1 MEKTQVGPFK
11 ILSKL
16 GTNRRQQVYRALQIE
31 QQKEVALKFIS
42 IPPNVLRATAL
53 EKIDREVKF
62 LQKLR
67 HPNLCRLYGAGVEED
82 KIFFAS
88 ELVQG
93 ESLAAVLARR
103 GRLAVDLAVDH
114 ASQICDLLQYIHQH
128 ELLHSKL
135 TPDKI
140 LIGNDG
146 KVKVSDLRI
155 NRSRKKR
162 WDAVASR
169 RELDV
174 AAYMAPEQL
183 NEGATEKSDLYSL
196 GVITYEMLTG
206 KLPYTPD
213 TMGRMNNR
221 KIKEPVPSAAKVIM
235 NCPMWLDQ
243 IVSQMLQPD
252 PRSRPHTSKAVGLAF
267 DEIKKIDRNKKA
279 AIDQVSGGFN
289 PLTVG
294 QDKSEAQRLLGE
306 KRSKQ
311 KQTPEMAFYQRI
323 PFLVIS
329 LIFTICLF
337 TYALWPASPQKLYDK
352 AVKLVDSDEPSDWAS
367 GRVLLKKVANY
378 DNVELKRQAEHQI
391 LRARRKALINQ
402 AKVGKKTALQSKHVQ
417 DFIDAYHLEITE
429 SKLEESLVAYKSILD
444 ELIVGDLED
453 GHIWIEVKSRIDR
466 LQNYIDL
473 PANKE
478 ELNLLLTS
486 ITKLTTEEELL
497 EARKKLDAIN
507 QRFGENLQY
516 KDVVDRANA
525 LIPQLD
531 KFVEKLRSQ
540 ASKAQN
546 SESNNSQGQDTS
558 SETTPPN
565 ADKED
570 ASHLRRS
577 D

>member
-103 GRLAVDLAVDH
+103 GRLAVDLVVDY

-402 AKVGKKTALQSKHVQ
+402 AKVGKKTALQSEHVQ

-453 GHIWIEVKSRIDR
+453 GHIGIEVKSRIDR

-570 ASHLRRS
+570 ASKPS
-577 D
+577 A